1 MVSFPSAGSAIPHP
15 PPGLAL
21 EVVFAFAFSQVMGE
35 GSSGG
40 PGGPKPFSDF
50 AA

>member
-1 MVSFPSAGSAIPHP
+1 MVGFPSLGSAIPHP

-21 EVVFAFAFSQVMGE
+21 EVVFAFSQVMGE
-35 GSSGG
+35 GSGGG
-40 PGGPKPFSDF
+40 PRGPKPFADF